1 MKSALDFLVAA
12 KRCEIHGL
20 EQLMLTSEL
29 VRDVTALVH
38 LLQRERGASNVYL
51 ASGGRRFVET
61 LAERVT
67 ASRHAEQAVRA
78 ALGRFELDSGRL
90 ASGAR
95 LFTRI
100 ACVLDALDGLQA
112 LRYEI
117 RARRLGTGPATKR
130 FSRLIAGLL
139 AVVFEAADTAVD
151 PEVSRALVALFHFMQ
166 GKELAGQ
173 ERALGAAA
181 LAGASVDEA
190 SRQALQHLQE
200 AQARCFQIFAEYA
213 DPLLLT
219 LWRNLEAAPDA
230 LRLIGLR
237 EQLFASGT
245 VAAQLS
251 SEDWF
256 DVASARIDAMHQVE
270 DCATDALLQLSQRK
284 LAAAQADLSDHQ
296 RIRDELMRRTT
307 HDDPTLLML
316 RGSDGLGAP
325 LRGSVMELLQLQA
338 QRLQRMSDELA
349 AARVALHERKTIERA
364 KGLLMSGRGLSEEE
378 AYRLLRQ
385 TAMSQNRRLVE
396 VAEAALALADVLRAG

>member
-20 EQLMLTSEL
+20 EQLVLTSEL

-51 ASGGRRFVET
+51 ASGGRCFVET
-61 LAERVT
+61 LAERVA
-67 ASRHAEQAVRA
+67 ASQHAEQVVRH
-78 ALGRFELDSGRL
+78 ALGRLEPDSGRL

-112 LRYEI
+112 LRHEI
-117 RARRLGTGPATKR
+117 RARRLGTGPATQR

-173 ERALGAAA
+173 ERAVGAAA
-181 LAGASVDEA
+181 LAGGGVDEA
-190 SRQALQHLQE
+190 ARQALQHLQE
-200 AQARCFQIFAEYA
+200 AQVRCFQTFGEYA

-230 LRLIGLR
+230 LRLAGLR
-237 EQLFASGT
+237 ERLCGTGAVEVQLA
-245 VAAQLS
+245 

-256 DVASARIDAMHQVE
+256 EVASARIDAMHQVE

-284 LAAAQADLSDHQ
+284 LAAARDDLSDHQ
-296 RIRDELMRRTT
+296 RIRDGLMRRTAQ
-307 HDDPTLLML
+307 DDPSVVMLL
-316 RGSDGLGAP
+316 GTDGLGAP
-325 LRGSVMELLQLQA
+325 LHGPVMELLQQQA

-349 AARVALHERKTIERA
+349 AARAALHERKTIERA

-385 TAMSQNRRLVE
+385 TAMNQNRRLVE
-396 VAEAALALADVLRAG
+396 VAEAALALADVLRTG